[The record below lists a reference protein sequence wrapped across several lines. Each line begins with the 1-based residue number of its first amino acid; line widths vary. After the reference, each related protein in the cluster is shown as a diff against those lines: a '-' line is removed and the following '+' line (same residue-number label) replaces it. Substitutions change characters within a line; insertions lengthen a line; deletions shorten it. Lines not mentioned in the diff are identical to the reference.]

1 MTQNTG
7 KPAND
12 RSVPR
17 KEQPEVGHSVDGQR
31 WNGSA
36 WEPAGAEGV
45 ASIPS
50 PRHHHVAAPVVT
62 YPRR

>member
-7 KPAND
+7 MPLTD
-12 RSVPR
+12 RRVPR
-17 KEQPEVGHSVDGQR
+17 KEQPEVGHTVDGQR

-50 PRHHHVAAPVVT
+50 PRHHPDAAPVVM
-62 YPRR
+62 YPSK